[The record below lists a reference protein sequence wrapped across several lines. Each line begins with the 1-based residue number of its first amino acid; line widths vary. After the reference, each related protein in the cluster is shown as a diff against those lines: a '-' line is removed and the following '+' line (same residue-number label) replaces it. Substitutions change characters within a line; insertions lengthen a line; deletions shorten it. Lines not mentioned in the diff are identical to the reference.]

1 VPNLEGL
8 DNTQR
13 AAAQAVMP
21 ILPALVD
28 HVVRMVN
35 VPKASPGSKKVA
47 KDDPEER
54 KIFLVSP
61 VFYYVDYLY
70 SRSE

>member
-1 VPNLEGL
+1 
-8 DNTQR
+8 
-13 AAAQAVMP
+13 MP

-28 HVVRMVN
+28 QVVQMVN
-35 VPKASPGSKKVA
+35 VLKASPGSKKVA
-47 KDDPEER
+47 KDDPEEW

-70 SRSE
+70 SCSE